1 MYRRLKLQY
10 NTNRTHAHFTYTVA
24 YNHVCNA
31 VWEFF
36 SLGTLADERIPDK
49 RGLLHFKLKFVY
61 LKPNLFVSDFLF
73 KAVQGT

>member
-1 MYRRLKLQY
+1 MPYG
-10 NTNRTHAHFTYTVA
+10 N
-24 YNHVCNA
+24 
-31 VWEFF
+31 FF

-61 LKPNLFVSDFLF
+61 FKPNLFVSDFLF